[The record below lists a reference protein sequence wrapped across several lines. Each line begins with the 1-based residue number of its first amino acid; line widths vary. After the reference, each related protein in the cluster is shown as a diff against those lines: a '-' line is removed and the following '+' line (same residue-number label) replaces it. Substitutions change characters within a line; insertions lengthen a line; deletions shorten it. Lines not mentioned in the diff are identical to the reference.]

1 MLKPAIR
8 VQIIIIRVLTLS
20 SVKWHIKLS
29 ISVSI
34 THASGRCVSMHF
46 DNINKNLKI
55 KNKEKKRGGLR
66 VGVSKG
72 HDSWL
77 PGASLATLASEPCWL
92 TVALVTQHAFAL
104 HPDLWRRLQT
114 PALKIASIKSIYIA
128 EYAQP
133 CKKEKK
139 MPVKQ
144 NYSPRGLI
152 FYMTLRLYS
161 RTVHLLTFFPE
172 VVGGDHLLGC
182 ISNRQR
188 VIPRVHNV
196 PSIVWWW
203 FACILKACHVFHANK
218 PVWVVQI
225 VKKIIHNSPF
235 KITVAAP
242 LVHVVV

>member
-128 EYAQP
+128 EYALP

-139 MPVKQ
+139 CQ
-144 NYSPRGLI
+144 SSRIIRRGALY
-152 FYMTLRLYS
+152 FTWLYAFTAAQFTCLPSFLRWLGVTTCS
-161 RTVHLLTFFPE
+161 GVFPIGSVLFPASTTFPLLFGGGLHAFWRLAMFFTP
-172 VVGGDHLLGC
+172 
-182 ISNRQR
+182 ISQ
-188 VIPRVHNV
+188 
-196 PSIVWWW
+196 
-203 FACILKACHVFHANK
+203 FE
-218 PVWVVQI
+218 
-225 VKKIIHNSPF
+225 
-235 KITVAAP
+235 
-242 LVHVVV
+242 